1 MNKVLSLSS
10 IRKRKAALQDEL
22 ASLEFRTSEIL
33 DDIDELDAAE
43 AFVARFGH
51 EDADD
56 AEPLTDHDAKLPFPP
71 VIRAKTTKDALL
83 LALKMSTEPWL
94 TANELRV
101 RAIGL
106 KGTEIPMATVSPT
119 LSNLKGD
126 GLILRDGHKVALAT
140 RIRSGLL
147 KSDASD
153 VGGLAAS
160 SEAEPT

>member
-1 MNKVLSLSS
+1 MNKILSLSS
-10 IRKRKAALQDEL
+10 LRKRKAALQAEL
-22 ASLEFRTSEIL
+22 DSLEFRISEIS

-43 AFVARFGH
+43 AFVARFGD
-51 EDADD
+51 EDGDG
-56 AEPLTDHDAKLPFPP
+56 AEPATDLDAKLPFPP

-83 LALKMSTEPWL
+83 LALKMSIEPWL

-106 KGTEIPMATVSPT
+106 KGAEIPMVTVSPT
-119 LSNLKGD
+119 LSNLKGS

-140 RIRSGLL
+140 RIRSELL
-147 KSDASD
+147 RSDASD

-160 SEAEPT
+160 SGAV